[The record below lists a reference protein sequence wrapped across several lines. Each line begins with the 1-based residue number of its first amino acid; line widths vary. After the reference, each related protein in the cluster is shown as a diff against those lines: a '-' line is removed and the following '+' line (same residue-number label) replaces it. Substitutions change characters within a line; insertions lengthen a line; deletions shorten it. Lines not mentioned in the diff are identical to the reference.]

1 MKRIFLLLFTTFIIA
16 GAYSQSVELNFPHF
30 AGQQYRFGAF
40 RGEGKDTIAIG
51 TLDGQGRAKLVLPD
65 RMSGF
70 RGMTQWQLTGGGGL
84 DMIFAGGENFS
95 VSCPEAQPSEKT
107 IVYTG
112 TQENVYLNNRYH
124 RQQDILG
131 RIDAMRMA
139 AAAYKDNGELLPI
152 FNTELLKQ
160 EQAYKLL
167 QEETAANPLYAAR
180 FAQIVDVTRGLPP
193 VLAPGHEEIVGLLK
207 DFVLDKLDLEA
218 LYTSGH
224 WAGVL
229 EQLMDWYSYKE
240 ENRPAFIPG
249 MIRLVNR
256 ASSDEV
262 YAALCEKVI
271 VFCEKKGWHDQEL
284 EFAFFLLNDNRIK
297 EPKGKVA
304 SLYTL
309 LKIRKGSKAP
319 ALSQGKL
326 PESKTL
332 LVFYESGCN
341 ACENEIQQL
350 KGNYPL
356 LREKGYE
363 VVSVAADKDK
373 AVFMNTSG
381 TFPWKD
387 KYCDFQGFTGKD
399 FIDYGVIGTP
409 TFYVI
414 DENGVLQGRYAKLAD
429 TGILN

>member
-1 MKRIFLLLFTTFIIA
+1 MRRIFLLVFTTFTIA
-16 GAYSQSVELNFPHF
+16 AAYSQSVELNFPHF
-30 AGQQYRFGAF
+30 AGQKWHFRAF
-40 RGEGKDTIAIG
+40 RGEGKDTIATG

-65 RMSGF
+65 RMNGF

-95 VSCPEAQPSEKT
+95 VSCPEAQPSEET

-112 TQENVYLNNRYH
+112 TRENVYLNSRYR

-139 AAAYKDNGELLPI
+139 AEAYKDNNELLSI
-152 FNTELLKQ
+152 FNTELQNQ
-160 EQAYKLL
+160 EQAYTLL

-180 FAQIVDVTRGLPP
+180 FAQVVDVTRGLPP
-193 VLAPGHEEIVGLLK
+193 VLASGQEEIAGLLK
-207 DFVLDKLDLEA
+207 DFVLDRLDPEA

-240 ENRPAFIPG
+240 ENRPAFISD

-256 ASSDEV
+256 ISSDEA

-271 VFCEKKGWHDQEL
+271 VFCEKKGWHDQQI
-284 EFAFFLLNDNRIK
+284 EFAFFLLNDDRIK
-297 EPKGKVA
+297 EPEGKVA
-304 SLYTL
+304 SVYTL

-326 PESKTL
+326 PEGKTL

-341 ACENEIQQL
+341 ACENEMQQL

-363 VVSVAADKDK
+363 VVSVAADKDE
-373 AVFMNTSG
+373 AVFKNTSG
-381 TFPWKD
+381 TFPWKAR
-387 KYCDFQGFTGKD
+387 YCDFRGFGGTD
-399 FIDYGVIGTP
+399 FTTFGVIGTP

-414 DENGVLQGRYAKLAD
+414 DGQGILQGRYARLAD

>member
-1 MKRIFLLLFTTFIIA
+1 MKRIFLLLFTPFIIA
-16 GAYSQSVELNFPHF
+16 AAYSQSVELDFPHF
-30 AGQQYRFGAF
+30 AGQEYRFWAF
-40 RGEGKDTIAIG
+40 RGEGKDTIATG

-65 RMSGF
+65 RMSGVH
-70 RGMTQWQLTGGGGL
+70 GMTQWQLTGGGGL

-107 IVYTG
+107 IVYSG
-112 TQENVYLNNRYH
+112 TRENVYLNGRYH

-139 AAAYKDNGELLPI
+139 AEAYKDNSELLPI
-152 FNTELLKQ
+152 FNTELRNQ

-180 FAQIVDVTRGLPP
+180 FAQVVDVTRGLPP
-193 VLAPGHEEIVGLLK
+193 VLTPGREEIAGLLK
-207 DFVLDKLDLEA
+207 DFVLDRLDMEV

-224 WAGVL
+224 WAEVL

-240 ENRPAFIPG
+240 ENRLAFIPD

-262 YAALCEKVI
+262 YVALCEKVI
-271 VFCEKKGWHDQEL
+271 VFCEKKGWHDQEI

-297 EPKGKVA
+297 EPEGKIA

-326 PESKTL
+326 PEGKTL
-332 LVFYESGCN
+332 LLFYESGCGH
-341 ACENEIQQL
+341 CENEIRQL
-350 KGNYPL
+350 IGNYSL
-356 LREKGYE
+356 IREKGYE
-363 VVSVAADKDK
+363 VVSVSADRDPQVYK
-373 AVFMNTSG
+373 NLSE
-381 TFPWKD
+381 TFPWTG
-387 KYCDFQGFTGKD
+387 KYCNFGGFDGADFKNF
-399 FIDYGVIGTP
+399 GVIGTP
-409 TFYVI
+409 AFYMINDGIV
-414 DENGVLQGRYAKLAD
+414 QGRYARLEDIKL
-429 TGILN
+429 